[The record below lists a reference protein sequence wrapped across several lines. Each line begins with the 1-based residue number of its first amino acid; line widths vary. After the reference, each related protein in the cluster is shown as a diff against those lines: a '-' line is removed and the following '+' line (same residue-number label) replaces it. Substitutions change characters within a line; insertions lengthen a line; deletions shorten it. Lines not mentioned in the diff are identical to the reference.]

1 MTTAFDY
8 AHAGTTCRGA
18 IALPAG
24 DAKVPGIVIF
34 ADIGGIGAHT
44 MAWADRI
51 AVELGYVALAAD
63 TYGEGRTPVDFQEG
77 IAWLTPYRQDPAMT
91 VARTGPAIA
100 ALAAHPRCD
109 GRVAAIGFCFGGSIS
124 LELARANVPN
134 LHAAVSFHGGLSTPA
149 PASAPITA
157 SLLVC
162 HGAEDPLVPPAELT
176 AFLAEMAGV
185 GADCQTIAYSGA
197 VHSFTNESAD
207 GSMMPG
213 IKYHAPTTRRA
224 WAAMAA
230 HFGEVFR

>member
-157 SLLVC
+157 ALLVC

-224 WAAMAA
+224 WAAMVA
-230 HFGEVFR
+230 HFGEVFG

>member
-157 SLLVC
+157 ALLVC

>member
-124 LELARANVPN
+124 LELARANVSN

-157 SLLVC
+157 ALLVC

-176 AFLAEMAGV
+176 TFLAEMAGV
-185 GADCQTIAYSGA
+185 GADCQTIAYSGT

-230 HFGEVFR
+230 HFGEVFG

>member
-44 MAWADRI
+44 RAWADRI

-134 LHAAVSFHGGLSTPA
+134 LHAAVSFHGGLSTPT

-157 SLLVC
+157 ALLVC

-185 GADCQTIAYSGA
+185 GADCQTIAYSGT

-230 HFGEVFR
+230 HFGEVFG

>member
-44 MAWADRI
+44 RAWADRI

-91 VARTGPAIA
+91 VARTGP
-100 ALAAHPRCD
+100 
-109 GRVAAIGFCFGGSIS
+109 
-124 LELARANVPN
+124 
-134 LHAAVSFHGGLSTPA
+134 
-149 PASAPITA
+149 
-157 SLLVC
+157 
-162 HGAEDPLVPPAELT
+162 
-176 AFLAEMAGV
+176 
-185 GADCQTIAYSGA
+185 
-197 VHSFTNESAD
+197 
-207 GSMMPG
+207 
-213 IKYHAPTTRRA
+213 
-224 WAAMAA
+224 
-230 HFGEVFR
+230 

>member
-44 MAWADRI
+44 RAWADRI

-157 SLLVC
+157 ALLVC